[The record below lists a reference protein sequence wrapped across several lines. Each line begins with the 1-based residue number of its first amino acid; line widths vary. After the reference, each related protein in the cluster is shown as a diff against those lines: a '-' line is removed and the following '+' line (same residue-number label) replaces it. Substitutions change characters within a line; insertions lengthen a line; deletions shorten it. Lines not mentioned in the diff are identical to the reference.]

1 VPDPGHSVSASLDLA
16 YPFAGAASGALASRR
31 VNFSID
37 TEYSPVVALCRT
49 QYSVG

>member
-1 VPDPGHSVSASLDLA
+1 LA
-16 YPFAGAASGALASRR
+16 YPFAGATSGALASRR
-31 VNFSID
+31 ENFSID